1 MHEINWN
8 RFELKNPNPQDAFE
22 TMCRN
27 IFLREYKVSSH
38 NFSANYNQ
46 AGLETEPVLFNGKQ
60 YGFQCKYSTSGNSSA
75 MYTEVLASLTKAVGV
90 YPNLNT
96 VIIYT
101 NLDIKPNVSVAELLK
116 PKKTNRVKIHELG
129 KNHGVEIIWFVKPNF
144 EKALNEVGNYDLYR
158 AFFSPQDTH
167 GFLHN
172 SLSHDERTFL
182 VSDQFIDL
190 PLHGTRFSRVNDE
203 ILSQKISIITGA
215 AGTGK
220 SEILKKL
227 YLQCENLYLS
237 NAKKVP
243 SNADIPIPVFVRLR
257 ECVNGN
263 LEELLRNR
271 LKDFEINL
279 EEGKNSYIYFFDG
292 LDEISAID
300 FSGVLTC
307 MIRLY
312 NKAATKSFVL
322 ASRTNSANLTSVIR
336 SLNSKTYNVDPLKSS
351 DVEDYFKKLNSP
363 EKQKILQEIKD
374 KNSTFFEGI
383 TDIFSAV
390 LLSEYALE
398 IESSTTKVDL
408 IRLNAEKLIEGSNKY
423 SSVNLP
429 EPKVQSV
436 ERILA
441 QVSELMQRTGNISIS
456 RTELQRIIR
465 EQFPNC
471 SYIQVDEIIDCIS
484 EIFFDSASTY
494 LLQKRYSYRHKRYF
508 EYFLY
513 TAIREKFYTTP
524 SILRELR
531 LLSNKDFIQNIFLVQ
546 EIKNNTLSSN
556 IQHILA
562 LRFFEAYLGEEYMSD
577 AQSSWFMPERL
588 WISGSES
595 YLQSN
600 ALREFLCTKHID
612 DLQDFLKTDPLSIK
626 RFLKQDNYYAFVRQ
640 YHEANS
646 VDIRPLLNEIY
657 GIQDQWLQK
666 AAEKDLVSFFYCET
680 VIDRRPIEA
689 VYSTV
694 ISKITVQSNDLD
706 HYPYNRNRSNV
717 VIDFFELALVSFAD
731 WLLSAISNISV
742 QHLETLSYVLLR
754 SRNFGFIIK
763 QAEELTPLATA
774 IKNRVTAC
782 DKEQFGIH
790 TITLLGI
797 LTNTVIQKA
806 DIEARASKV
815 NVTHYET
822 WRTNFE
828 LNNYVGKLLGEEFR
842 PAHHDYKLGIALRRI
857 VHDNYPNN
865 KQEVLPLILQE
876 VNKYNLV
883 YKNWFSYYNAVFV
896 GEIIA
901 TLDIDIAEI
910 KRFIVE
916 IRKYGSVVSTFQ
928 VLYTIMKRNLELFK
942 IIANP
947 TLLTAE
953 YSKACNE
960 LSYYDDNSDLAFIYA
975 TMISHFDIV
984 KADALFENA
993 INNSIFRP
1001 IFRKEDMLDYHLPHC
1016 LMIAYNNFWLTNDE
1030 LELAIRR
1037 VAGILKVAKDTLDS
1051 GAYSGYFKFVI
1062 EQCCPHL
1069 SDFYQ
1074 NVNVTAE
1081 DPERVIGWESCS
1093 SKVPLESITL
1103 DNLQQYYGC
1112 EIEGLNYSSLSA
1124 WKDLIHVELNENDEL
1139 TLLYDMLEKN
1149 YFPSSNWTKMNRC
1162 FHIII
1167 AVLISD
1173 PKTKP
1178 KAIDYLM
1185 NRAGRMGLVILIQ
1198 AYALLGDDQSGRESI
1213 EQLLRLC
1220 EALVYPSSE
1229 YNGTV
1234 VFSGNRDLEIV
1245 GEVCNS
1251 TISDWKYDGGD
1262 YVMHYLPDQK
1272 ITIRWDRQEDQ
1283 EPFSEEWAV
1292 KHPDKKA
1299 YSTSYYICYE
1309 QRIIKTF
1316 GMVHVDG
1323 GRALIPMPNYVT
1335 NHIDRAS
1342 YKLACLVNSDIENLK
1357 RYIVSSGLIVD

>member
-1 MHEINWN
+1 MNEINWN

-27 IFLREYKVSSH
+27 FFLREYKVSSH

-46 AGLETEPVLFNGKQ
+46 TGLETEPVLFNGKY

-90 YPNLNT
+90 YPNINT

-101 NLDIKPNVSVAELLK
+101 NLDIKPNVSVADLLK
-116 PKKTNRVKIHELG
+116 PKKTDRAKIHELG

-158 AFFSPQDTH
+158 SFFSPQDTH

-172 SLSHDERTFL
+172 SLSHNERTFL

-190 PLHGTRFSRVNDE
+190 PLNGTRFSKVTDE

-220 SEILKKL
+220 SEIIKKL
-227 YLQCENLYLS
+227 YLQCENQYLY
-237 NAKKVP
+237 NVKKVP
-243 SNADIPIPVFVRLR
+243 SSAETPIPVFVRLR

-279 EEGKNSYIYFFDG
+279 ETGKNSYIYFFDG
-292 LDEISAID
+292 LDEVSTLD
-300 FSGVLTC
+300 FGSVLNYIMC
-307 MIRLY
+307 LA
-312 NKAATKSFVL
+312 NKASTKSFVL

-336 SLNSKTYNVDPLKSS
+336 SLNPKTYNVDPLKSS
-351 DVEDYFKKLNSP
+351 DVEDYFKRLNSL
-363 EKQKILQEIKD
+363 EKQKILQEMKA
-374 KNSTFFEGI
+374 KNSSFLEDI
-383 TDIFSAV
+383 TDILSAV
-390 LLSEYALE
+390 LLSEFAHE
-398 IESSTTKVDL
+398 IGSSTTKVDL

-429 EPKVQSV
+429 ESKVQSV
-436 ERILA
+436 ESILA
-441 QVSELMQRTGNISIS
+441 QVSESMQRTGNISIS
-456 RTELQRIIR
+456 RTELQGIIK
-465 EQFPNC
+465 EQFPGC

-484 EIFFDSASTY
+484 EMFFDSASTC

-513 TAIREKFYTTP
+513 TAIREKFYATP

-531 LLSNKDFIQNIFLVQ
+531 LLSNKDFILNIFLVQ
-546 EIKNNTLSSN
+546 EIKNNTLSNN

-562 LRFFEAYLGEEYMSD
+562 LRFFEAYLGEDYMSD

-588 WISGSES
+588 WISGSDS
-595 YLQSN
+595 YLQSKP
-600 ALREFLCTKHID
+600 LREFLCTKHID
-612 DLQDFLKTDPLSIK
+612 DLQDFLKSDPLSIK
-626 RFLKQDNYYAFVRQ
+626 RFLKQDNYYAFIRQ
-640 YHEANS
+640 YHEANGK
-646 VDIRPLLNEIY
+646 DIRPILNEIY

-666 AAEKDLVSFFYCET
+666 AAKEDLVSFFYCET
-680 VIDRRPIEA
+680 VIDQRSIEA

-694 ISKITVQSNDLD
+694 ISKKTMQSNDLD
-706 HYPYNRNRSNV
+706 HYPYNRNGANI
-717 VIDFFELALVSFAD
+717 VIDFFELALVSFPD
-731 WLLSAISNISV
+731 WLLSAINNISA

-754 SRNFGFIIK
+754 SRNLGYIIK
-763 QAEELTPLATA
+763 QAEELTPLAIA

-782 DKEQFGIH
+782 DTEQFGIH
-790 TITLLGI
+790 TITLFGV
-797 LTNTVIQKA
+797 LTDTVIQKA

-857 VHDNYPNN
+857 VHDNYPNS
-865 KQEVLPLILQE
+865 KQEVLPLVLQE
-876 VNKYNLV
+876 VNKFNLI
-883 YKNWFSYYNAVFV
+883 YKNWFSYYNAIFI

-901 TLDIDIAEI
+901 TLDIDSAEI
-910 KRFIVE
+910 KRFLVE
-916 IRKYGSVVSTFQ
+916 LRKYGSVVSTFQ
-928 VLYTIMKRNLELFK
+928 ILYTVMKRNLGLFK
-942 IIANP
+942 ILANP
-947 TLLTAE
+947 SFLTAE
-953 YSKACNE
+953 YSKACKE

-984 KADALFENA
+984 KADSVFENA
-993 INNSIFRP
+993 INNSIYRP
-1001 IFRKEDMLDYHLPHC
+1001 IFRKEDMLDHHLSYC
-1016 LMIAYNNFWLTNDE
+1016 LMIAYNNYWLTNDE

-1037 VAGILKVAKDTLDS
+1037 VEGILKIAKDTLDS
-1051 GAYSGYFKFVI
+1051 GAYGEYLKFVI

-1069 SDFYQ
+1069 LDFYQ
-1074 NVNVTAE
+1074 NTNITAE
-1081 DPERVIGWESCS
+1081 DPERAIGWESCS
-1093 SKVPLESITL
+1093 SKVQLEDITL
-1103 DNLQQYYGC
+1103 DNIQQYYGC
-1112 EIEGLNYSSLSA
+1112 ELEGINYSALSV
-1124 WKDLIHVELNENDEL
+1124 WKDIIHVELNENDEL

-1149 YFPSSNWTKMNRC
+1149 YFPSSNWTKMNHC
-1162 FHIII
+1162 FHTII
-1167 AVLISD
+1167 AVLISN
-1173 PKTKP
+1173 PKTKL

-1185 NRAGRMGLVILIQ
+1185 KRAGRMGLVILIR
-1198 AYALLGDDQSGRESI
+1198 AYALLGDDQSGRECI

-1229 YNGTV
+1229 YNGNV
-1234 VFSGNRDLEIV
+1234 VCAGNRDWEIIDT
-1245 GEVCNS
+1245 VCNS
-1251 TISDWKYDGGD
+1251 TTSDWNHDGGD
-1262 YVMHYLPDQK
+1262 CVMYYLPNQK
-1272 ITIRWDRQEDQ
+1272 ITIRWGQQEDQ
-1283 EPFSEEWAV
+1283 EPVYDEWAV

-1299 YSTSYYICYE
+1299 FSTNYYICHE
-1309 QRIIKTF
+1309 QRTVKTF

>member
-1 MHEINWN
+1 MNEINWS
-8 RFELKNPNPQDAFE
+8 RFELKNSNPQDAFE

-27 IFLREYKVSSH
+27 IFLRKYKVSSH

-46 AGLETEPVLFNGKQ
+46 AGLETEPVLFNNKY
-60 YGFQCKYSTSGNSSA
+60 YGFQCKYSTSGNSSS
-75 MYTEVLASLTKAVGV
+75 MYTEVLASLTKAVGA

-96 VIIYT
+96 VIVYT
-101 NLDIKPNVSVAELLK
+101 NLDIKPNVSMAELLK

-158 AFFSPQDTH
+158 SFFSSQDAQ
-167 GFLHN
+167 GFLNN
-172 SLSHDERTFL
+172 SLSLDERTFL
-182 VSDQFIDL
+182 VSDQFVDL
-190 PLHGTRFSRVNDE
+190 PLNGTRFSKVKDE

-227 YLQCENLYLS
+227 YLQYENLYLS

-243 SNADIPIPVFVRLR
+243 SDADISIPVFARLR

-271 LKDFEINL
+271 LKDFEISL
-279 EEGKNSYIYFFDG
+279 ENEKNSYIYFFDG
-292 LDEISAID
+292 LDEVRTLD
-300 FSGVLTC
+300 FGSVLNC
-307 MIRLY
+307 IMRLAQ
-312 NKAATKSFVL
+312 KSSTKFFVI

-336 SLNSKTYNVDPLKSS
+336 SLNPKIYSVDPLKSG
-351 DVEDYFKKLNSP
+351 DVEDYFKRLNSL
-363 EKQKILQEIKD
+363 EKQKNLQEIKD
-374 KNSTFFEGI
+374 KNFSFFEDV

-390 LLSEYALE
+390 LLSEYALK
-398 IESSTTKVDL
+398 IDSSTTKVDL
-408 IRLNAEKLIEGSNKY
+408 IRLNAEHLIVGSNKY

-429 EPKVQSV
+429 EPKVESI

-456 RTELQRIIR
+456 RTELQGIIR

-471 SYIQVDEIIDCIS
+471 SYLQVDEIIDCIS
-484 EIFFDSASTY
+484 EMYFDSAATY

-508 EYFLY
+508 EFFLY
-513 TAIREKFYTTP
+513 VAIREKFYTTP

-531 LLSNKDFIQNIFLVQ
+531 LLSNKDFILNIFLVQ
-546 EIKNNTLSSN
+546 EIKNNTLSNN
-556 IQHILA
+556 IQRVMA

-588 WISGSES
+588 WISSSDS

-600 ALREFLCTKHID
+600 PLREFLCTKHID

-626 RFLKQDNYYAFVRQ
+626 GFLKQDNYYGFIRQ
-640 YHEANS
+640 YHELNG
-646 VDIRPLLNEIY
+646 VDIRPILNEIY

-666 AAEKDLVSFFYCET
+666 AAKKDWVSFFYCKC
-680 VIDRRPIEA
+680 VIDQQPIEDM
-689 VYSTV
+689 YTTV
-694 ISKITVQSNDLD
+694 ISSGTVQAIDLD
-706 HYPYNRNRSNV
+706 HYPYNRNGSNV
-717 VIDFFELALVSFAD
+717 IIDFFELALVSFPE
-731 WLLSAISNISV
+731 WLLSSISNISV
-742 QHLETLSYVLLR
+742 QHVEALSYVLLR
-754 SRNFGFIIK
+754 SRNLSYIIK
-763 QAEELTPLATA
+763 QTDELTPLAIA

-782 DKEQFGIH
+782 DTEQFGIH
-790 TITLLGI
+790 TIALFGI

-806 DIEARASKV
+806 DIETRASKV

-883 YKNWFSYYNAVFV
+883 YKNWFSYYNAVFI

-916 IRKYGSVVSTFQ
+916 LRKYRSVVSTFQ
-928 VLYTIMKRNLELFK
+928 VLYIIMKRNLELFE

-953 YSKACNE
+953 YSKACKE

-1051 GAYSGYFKFVI
+1051 GAYSEYFKFLI

-1074 NVNVTAE
+1074 NANVTAE

-1103 DNLQQYYGC
+1103 DNLPQYYGC

-1124 WKDLIHVELNENDEL
+1124 WKDLIHIELNENDDL

-1178 KAIDYLM
+1178 KAIEYLM
-1185 NRAGRMGLVILIQ
+1185 KRAGRMGLVILIR
-1198 AYALLGDDQSGRESI
+1198 AYALLGDDQSGRECI

-1220 EALVYPSSE
+1220 EALVCPSSE
-1229 YNGTV
+1229 HKGKATL
-1234 VFSGNRDLEIV
+1234 SSNRDWEILDM
-1245 GEVCNS
+1245 VCNS
-1251 TISDWKYDGGD
+1251 TISDWNRDSGD
-1262 YVMHYLPDQK
+1262 CVMYYLPDQK
-1272 ITIRWDRQEDQ
+1272 VTIKWDQQENQ
-1283 EPFSEEWAV
+1283 EPFSDEWAV

-1299 YSTSYYICYE
+1299 YSTNYYICYD
-1309 QRIIKTF
+1309 QRTVKTF

-1323 GRALIPMPNYVT
+1323 YRALIPMPNYLT
-1335 NHIDRAS
+1335 GHIDRTS
-1342 YKLACLVNSDIENLK
+1342 YKFACLVNSDIETLN
-1357 RYIVSSGLIVD
+1357 RYVVSSGLIVD